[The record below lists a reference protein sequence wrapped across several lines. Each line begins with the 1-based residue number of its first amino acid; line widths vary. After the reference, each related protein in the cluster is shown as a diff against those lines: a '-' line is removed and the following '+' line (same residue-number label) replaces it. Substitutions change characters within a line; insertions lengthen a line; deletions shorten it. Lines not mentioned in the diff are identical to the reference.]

1 MDAVSQVIADRGRD
15 FGGLDRMV
23 GASVAAHVAL
33 IAALVF
39 APAWLLGGGLKA
51 EPEAVM
57 TISLGGPTGPN
68 VGGMTT
74 VGGRPIQ
81 STVEEARKTIEP
93 VRPPAARAPE
103 MIEPKKAAPKK
114 AEAKVD
120 KSVTD
125 PKGRTPTKGAEVR
138 EGSSVVETGARGQG
152 FGLQSGGGFG
162 SGSYLDVAN
171 FCCPEYLS
179 TMLELIRRNW
189 DDRQQAA
196 GTTVMKYTIQR
207 NGAITDVSVEK
218 PSGYPALDF
227 MAQRSL
233 LLTRQLPPLPSAF
246 SEASLT
252 VHLVF
257 TYRR

>member
-1 MDAVSQVIADRGRD
+1 MDAVSQVLVDRGRD
-15 FGGLDRMV
+15 FGGLDRMF
-23 GASVAAHVAL
+23 GASVVAHVGF

-39 APAWLLGGGLKA
+39 APAWLLGGGAKA
-51 EPEAVM
+51 EPETVM
-57 TISLGGPTGPN
+57 TISLGGPSGTD
-68 VGGMTT
+68 VGGLTT
-74 VGGRPIQ
+74 IGGRPIQ
-81 STVEEARKTIEP
+81 SAVEETRKTIEP

-114 AEAKVD
+114 AEAKVENTA
-120 KSVTD
+120 KD

-138 EGSSVVETGARGQG
+138 EGSSVTETSARGQG
-152 FGLQSGGGFG
+152 FGLQTGGGFG

-179 TMLELIRRNW
+179 TMLGLIRRNW

-196 GTTVMKYTIQR
+196 GTTVVKYTIQR
-207 NGAITDVSVEK
+207 DGAITDVIVEK

-227 MAQRSL
+227 MAQRAL
-233 LLTRQLPPLPSAF
+233 LITRQLPPLPAAF
-246 SEASLT
+246 SEPSLT